1 MNRNIPIEEL
11 HSFLDSE
18 INKAI
23 IQLRA
28 KVVEDCINN
37 DSIVRIATEI
47 NVLERIKAK
56 YYKEEK

>member
-11 HSFLDSE
+11 HSFLDAE

-23 IQLRA
+23 IQIRTM
-28 KVVEDCINN
+28 VNEDKLSADGVIR
-37 DSIVRIATEI
+37 SATEI

-56 YYKEEK
+56 YYKEEN